1 MRSPQCKLLLQTLRE
16 EPKAPVQLAE
26 ETGIDK
32 SNVSTKLGQLR
43 ERDMV
48 ECLNPEDRK
57 WRFYQL
63 TDYGRAILTK
73 VEEIETSDKFNLRL
87 TYLFG

>member
-1 MRSPQCKLLLQTLRE
+1 MRSPQRKQILKTLE
-16 EPKAPVQLAE
+16 KEPKAPVQLAE
-26 ETGIDK
+26 STGIDK

-48 ECLNPEDRK
+48 KCVNPEDRK

-63 TDYGRAILTK
+63 TDYGHEILRK
-73 VEEIETSDKFNLRL
+73 VEEIEKSKH
-87 TYLFG
+87 FG